1 MDFQNNKHLE
11 NFNNYKSKDYL
22 NFHKLYNVWNKSLL
36 HETTKQETV
45 TEEMV
50 IGSIIHLFI
59 LENVSL
65 DELVLVLPKLDKRKK
80 NDKELYDYYVSKAS
94 EECKYIIDE
103 DTHTN
108 ILNMYESLYDKLHTY
123 SEYEELLEC
132 FLYGQKE
139 KEIIF
144 DYPYNDKL
152 IKCKSMLDI
161 YHNDII
167 VDLKTTV
174 SSNPNYFTNDI
185 KKYGYDY
192 QLMFYSL
199 GVSLLE
205 NENIKNYNRYI
216 LSIEKFYP
224 YDITVYN
231 IPFSN
236 RYLYDIHRMFEKYLY
251 QLNNQLYSGYTKQI
265 INYEGRYK
273 TEISEI

>member
-11 NFNNYKSKDYL
+11 NFNNYKNKDYL
-22 NFHKLYNVWNKSLL
+22 NFHKLYNVWNTSLL
-36 HETTKQETV
+36 HETTKQETI

-103 DTHTN
+103 DTHKN
-108 ILNMYESLYDKLHTY
+108 ILNMYESLFDKLHTY

-144 DYPYNDKL
+144 DYQYNEEL
-152 IKCKSMLDI
+152 IKCKSMLDV
-161 YHNDII
+161 YHNDTII
-167 VDLKTTV
+167 DLKTTV
-174 SSNPNYFTNDI
+174 SSNPIYFMNDI

-199 GVSLLE
+199 GLSLLE
-205 NENIKNYNRYI
+205 NQNIKNYKRYI

-236 RYLYDIHRMFEKYLY
+236 RYVFDIHCMFEKYLY

-273 TEISEI
+273 T